1 MSTASSSQ
9 PLSGDE
15 AALGHLLG
23 RPHSPARPSTS
34 TPRAS
39 SITAPLLGTPSWGKK
54 EGKQKTTLKGRG
66 TSPLLLPFLFLS
78 KLSPRGAR
86 RVLPISQLETC
97 SESDLKGAIRGKI
110 SSLSGAFG
118 GCPKTRRGNR
128 HPARPHSFRLPG
140 TKPGSHTGRHQGC
153 GSSPRLARGP
163 RAPPRPPHPRAPPG
177 PALTAGRAR
186 LGSVRRRSA
195 PLGSIRLRSAPL
207 GSARERGPGAD
218 WLRPLP
224 ARGPRGGGGA
234 AAVGSGPERWGS
246 GVRVDPELGCTE
258 VGN

>member
-1 MSTASSSQ
+1 M
-9 PLSGDE
+9 
-15 AALGHLLG
+15 
-23 RPHSPARPSTS
+23 
-34 TPRAS
+34 
-39 SITAPLLGTPSWGKK
+39 APLTCQAEHQHSQGEQHHRTSSWHPELGEK

-140 TKPGSHTGRHQGC
+140 TKPGSHTGRHQSC
-153 GSSPRLARGP
+153 GSSPRLAKGP

-207 GSARERGPGAD
+207 GSARLGSAARALIGCGRFLPGVPAAEVG
-218 WLRPLP
+218 LRPW
-224 ARGPRGGGGA
+224 R
-234 AAVGSGPERWGS
+234 VGRSG
-246 GVRVDPELGCTE
+246 GVRGCA
-258 VGN
+258 